1 VTYLQLVAVFL
12 LVSAL
17 PLAVAVVRRRPG
29 ARWWAATAL
38 TGVALVVLT
47 AVFDT
52 IMIGVDLFRYEESVL
67 TGLYIGLAPIEDFAW
82 PLAAVLVIPSLVLLL
97 TPRTPEEER

>member
-1 VTYLQLVAVFL
+1 MTYLQLVALFL
-12 LVSAL
+12 LISGV
-17 PLAVAVVRRRPG
+17 PLAVAVVRRRPC

-38 TGVALVVLT
+38 TGVALFVLT

-52 IMIGVDLFRYEESVL
+52 IMIALDLFRYEESVL

-82 PLAAVLVIPSLVLLL
+82 PVAATLVIPSLVLLL
-97 TPRTPEEER
+97 TPAPSKDTP